1 MPKIIQSKIIHEFTI
16 SEITVMLSREL
27 KVSPADVEVEFV
39 KRDVSSPDER
49 YPRHEISGV
58 RVSVDM
64 TKQVAPSTPRTYS
77 SLGQQMDNCP
87 PQNDH

>member
-16 SEITVMLSREL
+16 SEVTGLLAREL

-39 KRDVSSPDER
+39 KRDVSSSDER

-64 TKQVAPSTPRTYS
+64 TKQLTTSTPRSYS
-77 SLGQQMDNCP
+77 VREATSL
-87 PQNDH
+87 